1 MNDNVKAAFGA
12 ISASE
17 ELKNSARMFVAQ
29 KTRGYKRNT
38 AMNYRRVIPIT
49 AAACSVLAVF
59 VGVKL
64 YFTPTTHITIDINPS
79 LDLGINYFDKVVSV
93 EPLNDDGKALAE
105 TLDLRLASYDEA
117 LRRILDNENVEEM
130 LSENEVMTVTVV
142 ETGSAQCEN
151 ILYGVR
157 ECTEAHSGVHCH
169 SASSADASAARTL
182 GLSYERYSAY
192 LQLRS
197 LNYAITPEELNSMS
211 MREIRDLIASLSGG
225 NITDNTSSS
234 TIPSGEHHDEP
245 EHDTGH
251 GNGHHGHGYGH
262 E

>member
-1 MNDNVKAAFGA
+1 MNNVKAAFGA
-12 ISASE
+12 IHASE
-17 ELKNSARMFVAQ
+17 ELKNSARTFIAR
-29 KTRGYKRNT
+29 KTHNYKRRG
-38 AMNYRRVIPIT
+38 ALNYRRVVPI

-59 VGVKL
+59 VGIRL

-117 LRRILDNENVEEM
+117 LRRILDNKSVEEM
-130 LSENEVMTVTVV
+130 LSENEVMTVTVI

-157 ECTEAHSGVHCH
+157 ECAEEHSGVHCR

-197 LNYAITPEELNSMS
+197 LNYNITPEELNSMS
-211 MREIRDLIASLSGG
+211 IREIRDLIASLSGG
-225 NITDNTSSS
+225 NSTDYTSSS
-234 TIPSGEHHDEP
+234 TISGGEH
-245 EHDTGH
+245 H
-251 GNGHHGHGYGH
+251 GNGHGHGHGH